1 MVARYRAFK
10 SSQYQVELLVSKR
23 TSDERPELII
33 LDGAMRCVRSP
44 AGQGRSPSRVL
55 NKGRRAGP
63 ETFRACGTFFPPAV
77 AIVLVAVR
85 TAAVAG
91 ARPRKLSETLVGT
104 VRAFVAD
111 MSTPRKLK
119 ALRDYCEDEELAA
132 LGTALLMLTGEVRFR
147 PGSEPHPE
155 RM

>member
-1 MVARYRAFK
+1 MREKPGGPGPLAVARA
-10 SSQYQVELLVSKR
+10 
-23 TSDERPELII
+23 ER
-33 LDGAMRCVRSP
+33 GP
-44 AGQGRSPSRVL
+44 AG
-55 NKGRRAGP
+55 
-63 ETFRACGTFFPPAV
+63 GTGNVPDVRDFFPPTV

-155 RM
+155 RIKA